1 MACNVGEN
9 GPAFEGLFF
18 SSGLEAH
25 PEQLQDPVKVSEY
38 LKEKCCG
45 SSREMQSSAMC
56 RALVTIYQTL
66 LTILDSTLREKR
78 SKAEQQ
84 ALGSLKLQLQPQEQP
99 MLVPV
104 VPGEEI
110 QAQTS

>member
-1 MACNVGEN
+1 MFQRSTLRVDSHDWPVMWEKMGQLLKDYSAPV
-9 GPAFEGLFF
+9 AWKLT
-18 SSGLEAH
+18 

-66 LTILDSTLREKR
+66 LTILDSTLKEKR
-78 SKAEQQ
+78 SKAE
-84 ALGSLKLQLQPQEQP
+84 
-99 MLVPV
+99 
-104 VPGEEI
+104 
-110 QAQTS
+110 